1 MEQLLLINP
10 KARNKT
16 MSKKRKPRTAA
27 QRAAT
32 ARMVAANKSRRRTRK
47 PAYAANPIK
56 RRRRPASIVAK
67 RVSRRRRNPIR
78 LPSMSGVGGM
88 LKPAVIGAAGAVAV
102 DAVMAYVPLPA
113 VLQSGNMALV
123 TRGAAAVLLGTL
135 GRKLIGPSATTMA
148 VGALTVSA
156 YSLAKS
162 LLAQS
167 GFALGYIGPGVQSAM
182 PAVTSA
188 PAQASLNGVGAYL
201 PPSRGGMGFGPR
213 SYAGNG
219 LSEYVR

>member
-1 MEQLLLINP
+1 
-10 KARNKT
+10 

-32 ARMVAANKSRRRTRK
+32 ARMVAANKSRRRSPRK

-56 RRRRPASIVAK
+56 RRRRPASLVAK
-67 RVSRRRRNPIR
+67 RVTRRRRNPIK
-78 LPSMSGVGGM
+78 LPSMSGIGGL
-88 LKPAVIGAAGAVAV
+88 LKPAMIGAAGAVAV
-102 DAVMAYVPLPA
+102 DAAMAYVPLPA
-113 VLQSGNMALV
+113 VLQTGNMAII

-148 VGALTVSA
+148 VGALTVTA
-156 YSLAKS
+156 YSLTKS

-167 GFALGYIGPGVQSAM
+167 GFALGYIGPGVSASM

-201 PPSRGGMGFGPR
+201 PPPRGGVGFGPR
-213 SYAGNG
+213 IFAGSG